1 MKLTDRL
8 SAKVAAILLLVL
20 AGIASVGSTLAAAF
34 LYYNGLYDVQ
44 SGIFVYTYMG
54 PWASLLQFIYKGRY
68 TLIFCAVA
76 GLLFCVADL
85 IFLLCS
91 AGHRQG
97 VEGITLNLQ
106 DKIPL
111 DLYLFA
117 VGFTV
122 WGLAAFIRSVDWN
135 YEWYDAFLM
144 IVCALVLVLAGLL
157 MLAAVMTLAT
167 RVKAG
172 NLWRNTLLYRFFQ
185 LFRRYARKTWSGLTE
200 FFQAIP
206 LIWRTPLLFC
216 AVTAVNV
223 ILAVAAFSNGSGGAF
238 LIGFLFNLFL
248 LAVCCRV
255 AIDLHKLKKAGEML
269 AAGDF
274 EYKVTVKNMFLDLR
288 RHAENLNAIGD
299 GMSAAV
305 EQKMKSERLKTELIT
320 NVSHDLKTPLTSIVN
335 YVDLMK
341 KEGLTGTAADYLAVL
356 DRQSQRLKKLTED
369 LVEASKAST
378 GNIPLILTRTDV
390 AELVNQAVGEYS
402 ERLAAAKLE
411 PVVSAPQE
419 EVFVRADGR
428 LLWRVVDNLLSNA
441 CKYALTGTRLYIDIL
456 PEPTEVIISMK
467 NISRE
472 KLNVN
477 ADELMERFVRGESS
491 RTTEGSGLGLNI
503 ARSLTELQRG
513 NFRLLVDGDLF
524 KAEITF
530 PRLI

>member
-1 MKLTDRL
+1 MKLTDNFA
-8 SAKVAAILLLVL
+8 AKVSAVILLVL
-20 AGIASVGSTLAAAF
+20 AAVVTAGSTLATAF
-34 LYYNGLYDVQ
+34 LYYNGLYDIQ
-44 SGIFVYTYMG
+44 RGIFVYTYIG
-54 PWASLLQFIYKGRY
+54 PWASLLRFIYEGRY
-68 TLIFCAVA
+68 VLIFCAAA
-76 GLLFCVADL
+76 GAIFCVADL

-91 AGHRQG
+91 AGHRRG
-97 VEGITLNLQ
+97 KEGITLNLQ

-117 VGFTV
+117 VGFAV
-122 WGLAAFIRSVDWN
+122 VGLVNIVGSVNWN

-172 NLWRNTLLYRFFQ
+172 NMWRNTLLYRLFQ
-185 LFRRYARKTWSGLTE
+185 LCRRYTRKVWSGLSE
-200 FFQAIP
+200 FIQAIP
-206 LIWRTPLLFC
+206 LIWRTPLIFC
-216 AVTAVNV
+216 AVTAINV
-223 ILAVAAFSNGSGGAF
+223 ILAVFAFSNGSGGAF
-238 LIGFLFNLFL
+238 LLGFLFNLFL
-248 LAVCCRV
+248 LAVCCRT

-274 EYKVTVKNMFLDLR
+274 EYKVAVKNMFLDLR
-288 RHAENLNAIGD
+288 KHAEHLNAIGD
-299 GMSAAV
+299 GMAIAL

-341 KEGLTGTAADYLAVL
+341 KEGLTGTAAEYLTVL

-378 GNIPLILTRTDV
+378 GNIPLNLTRTDV
-390 AELVNQAVGEYS
+390 VELVNQAVGEYN
-402 ERLAAAKLE
+402 ERLSASKLE
-411 PVVSAPQE
+411 PVISAPQE

-428 LLWRVVDNLLSNA
+428 LIWRVLDNLLSNA
-441 CKYALTGTRLYIDIL
+441 CKYALTGTRLYIDVV
-456 PEPTEVIISMK
+456 PEPTEVVISMK

-472 KLNVN
+472 KLNIN